1 MANVEEVATSSSGGL
16 LSPQLVKKLRVSS
29 CSCRNFSAK
38 LVAVMFDEQTRKCSN
53 VAGKLGKMK
62 LNPILI
68 AHIRALA
75 FQHFPLEQDEKEE
88 TEWAKCVV
96 AIDEKNRRLNN
107 KSHKDK

>member
-1 MANVEEVATSSSGGL
+1 
-16 LSPQLVKKLRVSS
+16 
-29 CSCRNFSAK
+29 
-38 LVAVMFDEQTRKCSN
+38 MFDVQTRKCSN

-75 FQHFPLEQDEKEE
+75 FQHFPLEQDEKKE
-88 TEWAKCVV
+88 TEWAKCAVV
-96 AIDEKNRRLNN
+96 IEEKSRCLYN